1 MKIRTGYSYYGQD
14 IGILVNASQA
24 PRVPGDAGHAQ
35 TFAYPVRYQITGT
48 SFMDLVE
55 GSAETREK
63 ILSASRA
70 LKDAGVRGI
79 VADCGLMSLYQ
90 QDVAREV
97 GIPFVGSSLCQIP
110 FVWQLIGRCGTIG
123 IITGH
128 SEFLR
133 ETHLRQSGWED
144 SIPLSVEGMEC
155 CSHFSEIVI
164 QGGLN
169 LDPEKMRSDIL
180 AAAQRLKSKTDDLR
194 AVILE
199 CSNLATY
206 SRDVA
211 EMLELPVFD
220 TVTAAN
226 LLHDSLSPRS
236 YL

>member
-133 ETHLRQSGWED
+133 ETPSAPSRAGRTAFRCPSRVWNAAPIFLRS
-144 SIPLSVEGMEC
+144 S
-155 CSHFSEIVI
+155 F
-164 QGGLN
+164 
-169 LDPEKMRSDIL
+169 R
-180 AAAQRLKSKTDDLR
+180 AAWTWTRKKCA
-194 AVILE
+194 
-199 CSNLATY
+199 ATFW
-206 SRDVA
+206 
-211 EMLELPVFD
+211 LP
-220 TVTAAN
+220 
-226 LLHDSLSPRS
+226 PKG
-236 YL
+236 